1 MKFALR
7 LTTLGVI
14 FTVMFS
20 VVGLSLWFIQVA
32 EGPQIARAAEEAT
45 WVGKTTYAARGDIY
59 DRNGTLLATSRM
71 VPAVM
76 VDRTFVQPEQQETLI
91 QELASIVGADPVE
104 LEAMYEEA
112 GINGRFQV
120 STVSNETAYA
130 INESLDE
137 LPGVEVVKVPER
149 VYLTGPTMAHVIG
162 HLGLPEQ
169 ADLDERAGPG
179 SGRPHR
185 QARGGACLRR
195 GAAGHRRLGRVPGAG
210 GARSSNNAHRSTRS
224 LAARSC
230 STSTSPSRSRSSSP
244 WRAASHYPTRSRRR
258 RGKTGRRSSTKPNE
272 PRRSSSTST
281 PSMFSPWLL
290 SPTSILS
297 SSSPASTR
305 STFDGLNETKAFN
318 NLAVS
323 GLYPPASTFK
333 AITYTAKLEEN
344 LPFPTEVEGV
354 DGDLI
359 HCDGTLVLDELADGS
374 AQVKHDWYDPRN
386 LGWLDIHGAL
396 SNSCNIYF
404 WNVALGTYIAYPQG
418 SAKESILQ
426 DWATR
431 VGYGHETGIDLT
443 SEAPGIIPTRQLFE
457 EWKEYQLENPDEPPR
472 LEPARLELASPW
484 LGGDLMDFAIGQG
497 AFTATPLQ
505 VASSYAVLVN
515 GGKVMEPR
523 VVRETIDAEGNVTP
537 VERPAPVTVDIDPAT
552 RASLLADLGSVV
564 NGGTAAA
571 AFSDFGEGVENVGGK
586 TGTAQ
591 VSATRDNHA
600 WFVGVAPLDNP
611 KYVVAILIDEGGSG
625 GQVAAPVARQHH
637 AVSDGQR
644 ADAHRRR
651 RGGRLMAVLTRLREV
666 AVDRGRNKSDR
677 ILFGTMLALSA
688 FGLLMVYSATRSSG
702 FGRAWSGR

>member
-14 FTVMFS
+14 FIAMFS
-20 VVGLSLWFIQVA
+20 VVGLRLWFIQVA
-32 EGPQIARAAEEAT
+32 EGPQIAQAAEEAT
-45 WVGKTTYAARGDIY
+45 WVGKSTYAARGDIY

-76 VDRTFVQPEQQETLI
+76 IDRTFVQPEQREPLI
-91 QELASIVGADPVE
+91 QELASIVGVDPAE
-104 LEAMYEEA
+104 LDALYEEA

-149 VYLTGPTMAHVIG
+149 VYLSGDTMAHVIG

-169 ADLDERAGPG
+169 SDLDERKDLDRDVRIGKLGVERVYDELLQGTGG
-179 SGRPHR
+179 SVEYRV
-185 QARGGACLRR
+185 RR
-195 GAAGHRRLGRVPGAG
+195 GEIVEQRPPVDPVTGSSLVLNLDFALQERVELALESGVAL
-210 GARSSNNAHRSTRS
+210 SNEVKEEERADGEEVFNETQ
-224 LAARSC
+224 
-230 STSTSPSRSRSSSP
+230 
-244 WRAASHYPTRSRRR
+244 RAAAVV
-258 RGKTGRRSSTKPNE
+258 
-272 PRRSSSTST
+272 
-281 PSMFSPWLL
+281 LDVD
-290 SPTSILS
+290 
-297 SSSPASTR
+297 
-305 STFDGLNETKAFN
+305 TFDVLALASYPDFDPSNFVAGIDETTFQELNETKAFN

-333 AITYTAKLEEN
+333 AITYTAKVEEN

-404 WNVALGTYIAYPQG
+404 WNVALGTYTSYQG
-418 SAKESILQ
+418 TARENILQ
-426 DWATR
+426 EWATR
-431 VGYGHETGIDLT
+431 LGYGHETGIDLT

-472 LEPARLELASPW
+472 LEPTRLQLASPW

-515 GGKVMEPR
+515 GGNVMEPR
-523 VVRETIDAEGNVTP
+523 VVRETIDSEGNVTP
-537 VERPAPVTVDIDPAT
+537 VERSDAVKVDIDPAT
-552 RASLLADLGSVV
+552 TASLLEDLGGVV

-600 WFVGVAPLDNP
+600 WFVGVAPLDDP

-625 GQVAAPVARQHH
+625 GQVAAPVARHIMQFLMGNEPTPI
-637 AVSDGQR
+637 VEGEE
-644 ADAHRRR
+644 AD
-651 RGGRLMAVLTRLREV
+651 
-666 AVDRGRNKSDR
+666 
-677 ILFGTMLALSA
+677 
-688 FGLLMVYSATRSSG
+688 
-702 FGRAWSGR
+702 

>member
-14 FTVMFS
+14 FTAMFS
-20 VVGLSLWFIQVA
+20 VVGLRLWFIQVA

-45 WVGKTTYAARGDIY
+45 WVGKTSYAARGDIY

-71 VPAVM
+71 VPAIM
-76 VDRTFVQPEQQETLI
+76 IDRTFVQPEQKEALI
-91 QELASIVGADPVE
+91 QELASIVGVDSVE
-104 LEAMYEEA
+104 LDAMYEEA
-112 GINGRFQV
+112 GINGRIQV

-162 HLGLPEQ
+162 HLGLPEE
-169 ADLDERAGPG
+169 ADLTERPDLDRDVRIGKLGVERVYDGVLRGIGGSVEYRVRRGEIIEQRAPVDPVTGSSIVLNLDLALQEQVELALESGVALSNDVKEEERADGEEVFNET
-179 SGRPHR
+179 
-185 QARGGACLRR
+185 Q
-195 GAAGHRRLGRVPGAG
+195 
-210 GARSSNNAHRSTRS
+210 
-224 LAARSC
+224 
-230 STSTSPSRSRSSSP
+230 
-244 WRAASHYPTRSRRR
+244 RAAAVVLDVDT
-258 RGKTGRRSSTKPNE
+258 
-272 PRRSSSTST
+272 
-281 PSMFSPWLL
+281 FDVLAL
-290 SPTSILS
+290 
-297 SSSPASTR
+297 ASFPDFDPQLFVAGIDE
-305 STFDGLNETKAFN
+305 STFSGLNETKAFN

-333 AITYTAKLEEN
+333 AITYTAKVEEN
-344 LPFPTEVEGV
+344 LPFPTDVEGV

-404 WNVALGTYIAYPQG
+404 WNVALGTYTAYPQG
-418 SAKESILQ
+418 SAKENILQ
-426 DWATR
+426 EWATR

-505 VASSYAVLVN
+505 VASSFAVLVN

-523 VVRETIDAEGNVTP
+523 VVKETIDSEGNVTP

-552 RASLLADLGSVV
+552 RASLLEDLGGVV

-571 AFSDFGEGVENVGGK
+571 AFADFGEGVENVGGK

-625 GQVAAPVARQHH
+625 GQVAAPVARNIMQYLTGNEQTPI
-637 AVSDGQR
+637 VEGED
-644 ADAHRRR
+644 AD
-651 RGGRLMAVLTRLREV
+651 
-666 AVDRGRNKSDR
+666 
-677 ILFGTMLALSA
+677 
-688 FGLLMVYSATRSSG
+688 
-702 FGRAWSGR
+702 